1 MLPPE
6 THPVVALSSCNL
18 CHDPADPVSVCS
30 VALAYKEITYRSS
43 SFPGMMICAL
53 IFHFV
58 YYLTMWSHSVFPLLL
73 FDSRDMI

>member
-1 MLPPE
+1 
-6 THPVVALSSCNL
+6 
-18 CHDPADPVSVCS
+18 
-30 VALAYKEITYRSS
+30 
-43 SFPGMMICAL
+43 MICAL

>member
-1 MLPPE
+1 
-6 THPVVALSSCNL
+6 
-18 CHDPADPVSVCS
+18 
-30 VALAYKEITYRSS
+30 
-43 SFPGMMICAL
+43 MMICAL